1 MYDTY
6 SFTVALVTCPCNPP
20 ASSISSPSKEDCK
33 VLAEV
38 LDSAASKKS
47 PSESVDV
54 PAVLAEYNERRFGDA
69 IAACSLSEIMGKNQ
83 SKRLAFAAQLMLT
96 TLLNKTLG
104 RFAPKVRV
112 PELRLFFVVLLSPSP
127 RSSMWRSHQ

>member
-38 LDSAASKKS
+38 LDSDGDFLLAA
-47 PSESVDV
+47 ESVDV

-69 IAACSLSEIMGKNQ
+69 IAACSLSEIGMGGA
-83 SKRLAFAAQLMLT
+83 RTMRPAFAAQLALT
-96 TLLNKTLG
+96 ALLNKTLG
-104 RFAPKVRV
+104 RFAPEVRV
-112 PELRLFFVVLLSPSP
+112 SELRLICIMPLSPSP
-127 RSSMWRSHQ
+127 RNSK